1 MASFV
6 RNDWKGY
13 LYISLSKLCFENTL
27 SLLINNRWNFWEER
41 IIIRKIAAT
50 FREERII
57 TQKFAVNHRAK
68 QSIIKKNHAD
78 QNNRCYKNV
87 GKFHGNIVSSEISS
101 KSPKK
106 PGNSSKF
113 VCVTFAQYCSILGRF
128 LFFAGSS

>member
-1 MASFV
+1 MAAFV
-6 RNDWKGY
+6 RNDWKGH

-27 SLLINNRWNFWEER
+27 SLLINNRWNFWKEW

-57 TQKFAVNHRAK
+57 ARKFTVNHRAK
-68 QSIIKKNHAD
+68 QSIVRKNRAD

-87 GKFHGNIVSSEISS
+87 GKFRGNIVSSEISL
-101 KSPKK
+101 KSPEK

-113 VCVTFAQYCSILGRF
+113 VCVTFAQYCSILGQF